1 MMLINTATEAV
12 VAQQVELA
20 STFGQRLRGLMGRRE
35 MPPGSAML
43 LYPCNAVH
51 TCFMRF
57 PIDIIFLDREGH
69 VLEIVHSLPP
79 FHFTGTVK
87 ESRLVVELPAGQ
99 AVAAGIMVN
108 HKLKFALNKEVK
120 GNEEK
125 AR

>member
-57 PIDIIFLDREGH
+57 PIDIIFLDREGDRK
-69 VLEIVHSLPP
+69 S
-79 FHFTGTVK
+79 
-87 ESRLVVELPAGQ
+87 VV
-99 AVAAGIMVN
+99 
-108 HKLKFALNKEVK
+108 
-120 GNEEK
+120 
-125 AR
+125 